1 MEIFG
6 YRKLVAYQ
14 KAKEVVKR
22 TYKLLKK
29 FPAEERYAM
38 CDQLRRASLSITSNI
53 AEGVNRF
60 SVKDKAHFIEIAYG
74 SLMEVS
80 SQFEIAEDLEYISS
94 EDRLSMDFL
103 IEEDAR
109 LLSGLLNSYKP
120 ADSKQW
126 TNYSKPTTDTNRRPS
141 ERRAELVRAMLSEK
155 EEDEVKL

>member
-1 MEIFG
+1 MEVFG
-6 YRKLVAYQ
+6 YRKLIAYQ

-60 SVKDKAHFIEIAYG
+60 SVKDKAHFIEIAYS

-80 SQFEIAEDLEYISS
+80 SQFEIAEELEYITN
-94 EDRLSMDFL
+94 EDRLSMDIL

-109 LLSGLLNSYKP
+109 LLSGLLKTFKP
-120 ADSKQW
+120 SSDS
-126 TNYSKPTTDTNRRPS
+126 T
-141 ERRAELVRAMLSEK
+141 L
-155 EEDEVKL
+155 

>member
-6 YRKLVAYQ
+6 YRKLIAYQ
-14 KAKEVVKR
+14 KAKEIVKR
-22 TYKLLKK
+22 TYKLIKK
-29 FPAEERYAM
+29 FPVEERYAM
-38 CDQLRRASLSITSNI
+38 CDQLCRAVLSITSNI

-80 SQFEIAEDLEYISS
+80 SQIEIAEELEYIST
-94 EDRLSMDFL
+94 EDRMSMDLL

-120 ADSKQW
+120 S
-126 TNYSKPTTDTNRRPS
+126 
-141 ERRAELVRAMLSEK
+141 
-155 EEDEVKL
+155 

>member
-1 MEIFG
+1 
-6 YRKLVAYQ
+6 
-14 KAKEVVKR
+14 
-22 TYKLLKK
+22 
-29 FPAEERYAM
+29 M

-80 SQFEIAEDLEYISS
+80 SQFEIAEDLCYITP
-94 EDRLSMDFL
+94 EDRLSMDQL

-120 ADSKQW
+120 SDSK
-126 TNYSKPTTDTNRRPS
+126 
-141 ERRAELVRAMLSEK
+141 L
-155 EEDEVKL
+155 

>member
-14 KAKEVVKR
+14 KAKEIVKK

-53 AEGVNRF
+53 AEGVTRF

-80 SQFEIAEDLEYISS
+80 SQFEIAEELEYISS
-94 EDRLSMDFL
+94 EDRLSMDML

-120 ADSKQW
+120 S
-126 TNYSKPTTDTNRRPS
+126 N
-141 ERRAELVRAMLSEK
+141 
-155 EEDEVKL
+155 

>member
-14 KAKEVVKR
+14 KAKEVVKK

-29 FPAEERYAM
+29 FPSEERYAM
-38 CDQLRRASLSITSNI
+38 CEQLRRAALSITSNI

-80 SQFEIAEDLEYISS
+80 SQFEIAEELDYISS
-94 EDRLSMDFL
+94 EDRLSMDML

-120 ADSKQW
+120 S
-126 TNYSKPTTDTNRRPS
+126 N
-141 ERRAELVRAMLSEK
+141 
-155 EEDEVKL
+155 

>member
-22 TYKLLKK
+22 TYKLLKI

-38 CDQLRRASLSITSNI
+38 CDQLRRASVSITSNI

-60 SVKDKAHFIEIAYG
+60 SVKDKAHFIEMAYG

-80 SQFEIAEDLEYISS
+80 SQIEIAEELDYVTAD
-94 EDRLSMDFL
+94 DRLSMDQL

-120 ADSKQW
+120 SDS
-126 TNYSKPTTDTNRRPS
+126 SKS
-141 ERRAELVRAMLSEK
+141 
-155 EEDEVKL
+155 

>member
-6 YRKLVAYQ
+6 YRKLIAYQ

-38 CDQLRRASLSITSNI
+38 CDQLRRASVSVTSNI

-60 SVKDKAHFIEIAYG
+60 SVKDKARFIEIAYG

-80 SQFEIAEDLEYISS
+80 SQFEIAEELGYITNN
-94 EDRLSMDFL
+94 DRLSMDML
-103 IEEDAR
+103 IEENAR
-109 LLSGLLNSYKP
+109 LLSGLLKTYKP
-120 ADSKQW
+120 S
-126 TNYSKPTTDTNRRPS
+126 TNS
-141 ERRAELVRAMLSEK
+141 
-155 EEDEVKL
+155 

>member
-1 MEIFG
+1 MEVFG

-38 CDQLRRASLSITSNI
+38 CDQLRRSSVSITSNI

-60 SVKDKAHFIEIAYG
+60 SIKDKSHFIEIAYG

-80 SQFEIAEDLEYISS
+80 SQMEIAEELGYITSD
-94 EDRLSMDFL
+94 DRQNMDQL

-120 ADSKQW
+120 SDS
-126 TNYSKPTTDTNRRPS
+126 SKS
-141 ERRAELVRAMLSEK
+141 
-155 EEDEVKL
+155 

>member
-6 YRKLVAYQ
+6 YRKLIAYQ

-29 FPAEERYAM
+29 FPSEERFAM
-38 CDQLRRASLSITSNI
+38 CDQLRRASVSITSNI

-60 SVKDKAHFIEIAYG
+60 SVKDKAHFIEVAYG

-80 SQFEIAEDLEYISS
+80 SQFEIAEELGYITA
-94 EDRLSMDFL
+94 EDRLSMDQL

-109 LLSGLLNSYKP
+109 LLSGLLNSKSVAKHRCDYKEQKKGSQTIKK
-120 ADSKQW
+120 DEDMK
-126 TNYSKPTTDTNRRPS
+126 TFGYKRPI
-141 ERRAELVRAMLSEK
+141 K
-155 EEDEVKL
+155 